1 MNEETG
7 WSSWQPTGRLRKKD
21 LPSLEFRLGQLAKVI
36 RLQPDDVALLEKD
49 EEVDLPTPSYCSK
62 SRQRQRSPSPPT
74 GQQEFPLGD
83 PIVRPGAGKDLA
95 EKLDPAKQAAAQASL
110 RRTGD
115 D

>member
-1 MNEETG
+1 MNKEPG
-7 WSSWQPTGRLRKKD
+7 WSSWQPTGRLKKEV
-21 LPSLEFRLGQLAKVI
+21 LPSLESKLGQLAKVI

-95 EKLDPAKQAAAQASL
+95 DRLDPDKLEAAQKSL
-110 RRTGD
+110 KRTGD
-115 D
+115 G